1 MRGTFQRM
9 SLLKAA
15 PQFRQAGSTLG
26 VTRPHR
32 GHGRRGAEGSRPHC
46 PHRGEPTASGERQ

>member
-15 PQFRQAGSTLG
+15 PQLQQADSTLG
-26 VTRPHR
+26 VTRLHL
-32 GHGRRGAEGSRPHC
+32 GQGRRGAEGSRPHC